1 MRAGR
6 GDLDDPIAAN
16 QDVLSV
22 AHLRARAI
30 DQRLGMDEDRVGRAG
45 TGGWRCALGIGK
57 HGHRKKEGNGQPAK
71 HDGSSRVQRTGRAS
85 VQERAE
91 IIALPGP
98 DVTVERMTENQR
110 DRGLLRAVGPL
121 TFAASIFNGIIGAG
135 IFVVPAALSAS
146 MGVYSPLAF
155 VVCGIAIGS
164 VALCLAEG
172 GSRIPTSGG
181 IYGYIE
187 VAFGPLVGYVA
198 GTVLWFGNVLACG
211 GVAAALAD
219 LIASLVPASYAPVVH
234 AASIVGLVGGIALV
248 NIAGAAQGARL
259 ASIATVLKLLPLA
272 IFIVAGAFAWHGG
285 GFVVTAPP
293 TPQGFDRGILLA
305 LFALTGMEVTL
316 SASGEVAQ
324 PARSIPRALALSI
337 SAVTVLY
344 ISIEAV
350 AQGILGPALAQST
363 TPLADAMAQ
372 ISPALRWMMLVAA
385 SVSMLGWLSSDF
397 LGSPRM
403 LFAFAR
409 DGLLFSILGR

>member
-1 MRAGR
+1 
-6 GDLDDPIAAN
+6 
-16 QDVLSV
+16 
-22 AHLRARAI
+22 
-30 DQRLGMDEDRVGRAG
+30 
-45 TGGWRCALGIGK
+45 
-57 HGHRKKEGNGQPAK
+57 
-71 HDGSSRVQRTGRAS
+71 
-85 VQERAE
+85 
-91 IIALPGP
+91 
-98 DVTVERMTENQR
+98 MTENQR

-259 ASIATVLKLLPLA
+259 ASIATVLKLLPLT

-305 LFALTGMEVTL
+305 LFTLTGMEVTL

-344 ISIEAV
+344 ISIQAV

-363 TPLADAMAQ
+363 TPLADAMA
-372 ISPALRWMMLVAA
+372 
-385 SVSMLGWLSSDF
+385 
-397 LGSPRM
+397 
-403 LFAFAR
+403 
-409 DGLLFSILGR
+409 